1 MKNLK
6 IYIGIK
12 YGLIT
17 SALSVLI
24 NLALTQFGLA
34 DFSGGGNF
42 WIALLIVVLG
52 FYLSSEE
59 FKKRNDGYLT
69 VGQGIQVGLWIGA
82 TVGLISGIFS
92 IIYIQMDPEMVE
104 KIINQVEARLEEENA
119 NQEAIDMAV
128 GLTRKMMSPGVL
140 LLFSLLMNVFLG
152 LLVSA
157 IVSAFVKKEEPI
169 F

>member
-6 IYIGIK
+6 LYIGIK

-17 SALSVLI
+17 SVLSVLI
-24 NLALTQFGLA
+24 NMALAQMGTA

-52 FYLSSEE
+52 FYLASEE
-59 FKKRNDGYLT
+59 FKKKNEGYFSL
-69 VGQGIQVGLWIGA
+69 GQGVQVGLWIGA

-92 IIYIQMDPEMVE
+92 IIYLQMDPSLVE
-104 KIINQVEARLEEENA
+104 KVINQIEARLEEENA
-119 NQEAIDMAV
+119 NQEAVDMAV
-128 GLTRKMMSPGVL
+128 SLTRKMMSPGIL
-140 LLFSLLMNVFLG
+140 MFFSMLMNVFIG
-152 LLVSA
+152 LLVGTVAS
-157 IVSAFVKKEEPI
+157 IFVRKEKPI